1 MSEAAVAARKKLLER
16 QVVLS
21 RLNKHNES
29 DQESLRERQRD
40 VESNKGLTAVLV
52 RLSEGELRE
61 IEEIDAALKRI
72 DDGVWGV
79 CEACG
84 EKINRARLVALPE
97 ARKCLPCAS

>member
-1 MSEAAVAARKKLLER
+1 MIEAAVAARKKLLKR

-21 RLNKHNES
+21 RLSKQNES
-29 DQESLRERQRD
+29 DQQSLRERQRD

-61 IEEIDAALKRI
+61 VDEIDAAIKRI
-72 DDGVWGV
+72 DDGVWGQ

-84 EKINRARLVALPE
+84 EKIKRARLVALPE
-97 ARKCLPCAS
+97 ARKCLPCVS